1 LGLRGGIASR
11 GPFFFPP
18 RALRRSA
25 TSSALFRLLTQL
37 FWVLIYFIEEI
48 PMSPVRTLSSLTS
61 LIALAAVCGAFTLV
75 PGPASAAEVK
85 LGAELGHSTI
95 DRKSRDRV
103 YLRLSLK
110 SLAAEKKRDRAPINV
125 AIVVDRSGSMS
136 GERLAAAKKG
146 AHAALER
153 LGGDDIVSFVSYNHE
168 VEVLQKAGEL
178 KEGRTAIEREIDNL
192 EASGTTALYA
202 GVKEGGEQVK
212 AFRSDVKVNRVV
224 LLSDGL
230 ANVGPSTPGELASLG
245 RELAGKGI
253 SVSTIG
259 LGLEYNED
267 LMQRLAAASDGN
279 HVFVERPSD
288 LAEIF
293 DREFGD
299 AISTAARDIT
309 ITIECKAGFKPTRVL
324 GREAE
329 ISGGRVT
336 LKLNQLQADNERY
349 VVVELDASA
358 AATTG
363 GEGEVASV
371 GIDYL
376 DLDSGARA
384 AAKASASARF
394 TDDAKEAEASVNKG
408 VMSQVTEQ
416 VATENSEKAVE
427 LRDKGDVTAA
437 RKVLEDNAL
446 YLNKQ
451 KSALGA
457 GAMAAP
463 SASIQSLD
471 KLEAK
476 SREAAENLEGESWDR
491 TRKAMRQDQHKSKVQ
506 QAY

>member
-1 LGLRGGIASR
+1 
-11 GPFFFPP
+11 
-18 RALRRSA
+18 
-25 TSSALFRLLTQL
+25 
-37 FWVLIYFIEEI
+37 
-48 PMSPVRTLSSLTS
+48 MSVVRTFSSLFG
-61 LIALAAVCGAFTLV
+61 LAALCGAFLPLPV
-75 PGPASAAEVK
+75 ARAAEVE
-85 LGAELGHSTI
+85 LGAELGHSVI

-110 SLAAEKKRDRAPINV
+110 TLAAASKEKRAPINV
-125 AIVVDRSGSMS
+125 ALVIDRSGSMS

-146 AHAALER
+146 AEVALER
-153 LGGDDIVSFVSYNHE
+153 LGSDDIVSLVAYNHG
-168 VEVLQKAGEL
+168 VDVLQEAGRFGSQRQALEKAI
-178 KEGRTAIEREIDNL
+178 KNL

-230 ANVGPSTPGELASLG
+230 ANVGPSSPAELAELG
-245 RELAGKGI
+245 RALAGKGI
-253 SVSTIG
+253 TVSTIG

-279 HVFVERPSD
+279 HAFVERPSD

-299 AISTAARDIT
+299 ALSIAARDIT
-309 ITIECKAGFKPTRVL
+309 ITIECKSGFKPMRVL

-329 ISGGRVT
+329 ISGDKVV

-349 VVVELDASA
+349 VVVELDPQESA
-358 AATTG
+358 GNGDEAEIAN
-363 GEGEVASV
+363 V

-376 DLDSGARA
+376 SLSSGSR
-384 AAKASASARF
+384 ASAEAAVKARF
-394 TDDAKEAEASVNKG
+394 SDDAKQAEASINKG

-427 LRDKGDVTAA
+427 LRDAGDIAGA
-437 RKVLEDNAL
+437 KRVLEENAG
-446 YLNKQ
+446 YLNRQ
-451 KSALGA
+451 KDALGA
-457 GAMAAP
+457 GAAP
-463 SASIQSLD
+463 APAASISALD

-476 SREAAENLEGESWDR
+476 SREASENLGGETWDK
-491 TRKAMRQDQHKSKVQ
+491 TRKAMRRDQHKSKVQ